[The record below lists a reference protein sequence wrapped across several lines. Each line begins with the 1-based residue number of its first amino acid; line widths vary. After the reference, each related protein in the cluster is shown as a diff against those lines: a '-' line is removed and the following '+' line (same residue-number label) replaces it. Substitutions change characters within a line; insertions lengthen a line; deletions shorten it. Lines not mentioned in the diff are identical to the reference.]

1 MVINTNLDKIQGFC
15 TKSTKSSNKTAKTRR
30 RQAKSNEDNSNEVS
44 NKVNKVSNT
53 EREVNNPRGHSLTS
67 RWLDRQQCDEMGIKY
82 KKGKFTAEEDRKVKQ
97 ALNDYKTLHNLD
109 DDGIRD
115 LIYGRNDTEHKKF
128 WISIATQLGTRPI
141 RTLALHVQRQ
151 YHPFNYTGTWSP
163 EEDEELN
170 RLVLIYHH
178 DWTTIGY
185 QMDRTGQQCRDRWR
199 DYVEYQNEM
208 HLGKWS
214 NEEEE
219 KLTNIIV
226 DLTKEHH
233 ADITTDWGIPWHVV
247 SERMEHKRS
256 HGQCS
261 RKWRY
266 SLRLKYELKNGII
279 AKWSDSDSYILV
291 NKLLKCG
298 APEELEVNWEELIS
312 NENWG
317 PWTPEVLK
325 ECWRRLKYTVKDFS
339 AKSFRDV
346 AVEIL
351 DRYKKTTKTYETPI
365 TFCNP
370 RTVYPSPSPSPYAS
384 SSSKGPSSSLKYKSS
399 KLKNSTLSK
408 ESDASDLDQES
419 DKESTNQTIECPY
432 CFEPLPNPLPPKLK
446 EKLAQIDSN
455 NGKLKG
461 KKRKSFFDDDE
472 FCKLHEAELKIISQG
487 ISKGYPQTIDY
498 DQLPARIKKLKKK
511 LKKIIL
517 GKVSSKY
524 RKQALETYRKIG
536 KRAKLPMSVMS
547 RFEALRPGYFGPK
560 GAEIIMETLMDMF
573 TKKKNVLTAELAK
586 PQSIVEYLQE
596 VLVPE
601 TCIRLI
607 REDYN
612 DNNDG
617 SSQKDGKNKKRKRS
631 ADEGEKNAKKK
642 KRKAERGGG
651 GKISWKEAKII
662 MKESAEYGECLNGE

>member
-1 MVINTNLDKIQGFC
+1 MSTPSVTDLQL
-15 TKSTKSSNKTAKTRR
+15 TKSTKSSNKTARTRR
-30 RQAKSNEDNSNEVS
+30 AKSNNDNSNKVS
-44 NKVNKVSNT
+44 NKLNKVSNT
-53 EREVNNPRGHSLTS
+53 EKEANNPHGHSLTS

-115 LIYGRNDTEHKKF
+115 LIYGRNNTEHKKF
-128 WISIATQLGTRPI
+128 WTSIATQIGTRPI
-141 RTLALHVQRQ
+141 RTLALHVQRK

-170 RLVLIYHH
+170 RLVSIYHH

-199 DYVEYQNEM
+199 DYVEYQNEKQ
-208 HLGKWS
+208 LGKWS

-226 DLTKEHH
+226 DLTKENN
-233 ADITTDWGIPWHVV
+233 ADITTDWGIP
-247 SERMEHKRS
+247 
-256 HGQCS
+256 
-261 RKWRY
+261 RY

-279 AKWSDSDSYILV
+279 AKWSDSDSYTLV

-298 APEELEVNWEELIS
+298 ALEELEVNWEELIS

-325 ECWRRLKYTVKDFS
+325 DCWRRLKYTVKDFS

-351 DRYKKTTKTYETPI
+351 DRYNETTKTYKA
-365 TFCNP
+365 TFSNP
-370 RTVYPSPSPSPYAS
+370 RITYPSPSPSPPVS
-384 SSSKGPSSSLKYKSS
+384 SSSFKGKSS

-408 ESDASDLDQES
+408 ESNASDLDQES

-432 CFEPLPNPLPPKLK
+432 CFEPLPNPLPLKLK
-446 EKLAQIDSN
+446 EKLAQIDKS
-455 NGKLKG
+455 KG

-487 ISKGYPQTIDY
+487 ISKGYPRIIDY

-517 GKVSSKY
+517 GKVKSKY

-536 KRAKLPMSVMS
+536 RRAKLPMSVMS
-547 RFEALRPGYFGPK
+547 RFETLRPGYFGPK
-560 GAEIIMETLMDMF
+560 GAEIIMETLMNMF
-573 TKKKNVLTAELAK
+573 TKKKNILTAELAK

-612 DNNDG
+612 NKG
-617 SSQKDGKNKKRKRS
+617 ESSHKDDKNKKRKWS
-631 ADEGEKNAKKK
+631 ADESEKNIKKK
-642 KRKAERGGG
+642 KRKAEGGG
-651 GKISWKEAKII
+651 SGKISRKEAKII